1 MNKMTTLP
9 TSKMTRKLLMTF
21 ALMLTTTLAF
31 AHPGHSEPVSNGF
44 LSGLLHP
51 LMGLDHL
58 LAMGAIGFWSIRQ
71 NTTMKRGTP
80 LFVIGG
86 MIAGAGIAWM
96 GVSLAGIETGIAMS
110 VLLVGVLIATLA
122 KLPTA
127 VGGTLVA
134 LFMVAHGYAHGTEMA
149 QGSSMLLYMSGF
161 VIATLAITFV
171 GRGLGALMLKADNRM
186 TRALGGVVAVIGGV
200 LAAG

>member
-1 MNKMTTLP
+1 MNRTT
-9 TSKMTRKLLMTF
+9 KLLMTIG
-21 ALMLTTTLAF
+21 LMLTATVAA
-31 AHPGHSEPVSNGF
+31 AHPGHGAHTHSDF

-51 LMGLDHL
+51 MMGLDHL
-58 LAMGAIGFWSIRQ
+58 LAMAAIGFWSIRQ
-71 NTTMKRGTP
+71 NTIMKNGAP
-80 LFVIGG
+80 LFVVVG
-86 MIAGAGIAWM
+86 MVLGAAIAWG
-96 GVSLAGIETGIAMS
+96 GVSLPGVETGIAMS
-110 VLLVGVLIATLA
+110 VLLAGVLIATLA

-134 LFMVAHGYAHGTEMA
+134 LFMVTHGYAHGAEMTEGASLMA
-149 QGSSMLLYMSGF
+149 YMAGF

-171 GRGLGALMLKADNRM
+171 GRGLGMLMLKVDNRI

>member
-1 MNKMTTLP
+1 MNKMT
-9 TSKMTRKLLMTF
+9 KLLLAVGLMMT
-21 ALMLTTTLAF
+21 ATLAM
-31 AHPGHSEPVSNGF
+31 AHPGHGEQVSNGF

-51 LMGLDHL
+51 MMGLDHL

-80 LFVIGG
+80 LFAVGG
-86 MIAGAGIAWM
+86 MIAGAGLAWA
-96 GVSLAGIETGIAMS
+96 GISLAGVGVETGIAMS

-127 VGGTLVA
+127 IGGTLVA
-134 LFMVAHGYAHGTEMA
+134 LFMVAHGYAHGTEMT
-149 QGSSMLLYMSGF
+149 QGSSLLLYMAGF
-161 VIATLAITFV
+161 VVATLAITFV
-171 GRGLGALMLKADNRM
+171 GRGLGTMMLKADNRI
-186 TRALGGVVAVIGGV
+186 TRALGGVVAIIGGV

>member
-1 MNKMTTLP
+1 MNKMTKLP
-9 TSKMTRKLLMTF
+9 VAKLLMTIG
-21 ALMLTTTLAF
+21 LMLTATLAI
-31 AHPGHSEPVSNGF
+31 AHPGHGETVSNGF
-44 LSGLLHP
+44 MSGLLHP

-80 LFVIGG
+80 LFVVGG
-86 MIAGAGIAWM
+86 MIAGAGLAWA

-134 LFMVAHGYAHGTEMA
+134 LFMVAHGYAHGTEMT
-149 QGSSMLLYMSGF
+149 QGSSLLLYMAGF
-161 VIATLAITFV
+161 VVATLAITFV
-171 GRGLGALMLKADNRM
+171 GRGLGTAMLKADNRI
-186 TRALGGVVAVIGGV
+186 TRALGGVVAIIGGV